1 MVSVEHP
8 SDDHAWQRWL
18 SPAKLN
24 LGLRILGR
32 RDDGY
37 HELQT
42 LFQLLDWG
50 DLLWLRRRDDG
61 GIIRHSNL
69 AGVPPEQDLAVRAAQ
84 ALQSRCGVAAGVDLH
99 IDKQIPLGGGLGGG
113 SSNAG
118 TVLRALN
125 TLWGLDLP
133 ATELARIGL
142 SLGADVPLFALGH
155 SALGEGIGERLT
167 PLALPPRT
175 YLVVNPGV
183 EVPTAAVFQSKD
195 LTRNGSPSTIPGLY
209 AETDWLNDCEPV
221 VRRLAPDVARLLD
234 WLRAGG
240 SGHLT
245 GTGATAFAV
254 VPDRAEG
261 LRRLAS
267 LPPAW
272 RGWVATGI
280 NVAPQGAVDR
290 FTVGTSPSW

>member
-1 MVSVEHP
+1 MA
-8 SDDHAWQRWL
+8 DRDTGCAAWQRWL

-32 RDDGY
+32 RADGY

-50 DLLWLRRRDDG
+50 DALWLRRRDDER
-61 GIIRHSNL
+61 IVRLSTL
-69 AGVPPEQDLAVRAAQ
+69 PGVSPEQDLAVRAAR
-84 ALQSRCGVAAGVDLH
+84 ALQTHSGTGFGVDLY

-125 TLWGLDLP
+125 RLWGINLP
-133 ATELARIGL
+133 AAELSRIAL

-167 PLALPPRT
+167 PLALPQR
-175 YLVVNPGV
+175 YFLIVNPAI
-183 EVPTAAVFQSKD
+183 EVPTAAVFQAPD
-195 LTRNGSPSTIPGLY
+195 LTRNGSGSTIPSLY
-209 AETDWLNDCEPV
+209 AETEWRNDCEPV
-221 VRRLAPDVARLLD
+221 VRRLVPEVARLLA
-234 WLRAGG
+234 WLRERG

-254 VPDRAEG
+254 VSDHAEG
-261 LRRLAS
+261 LRRLAE
-267 LPPAW
+267 LPAAW
-272 RGWVATGI
+272 RGWVAAGI
-280 NVAPQGAVDR
+280 DVAPQGVVDSFR
-290 FTVGTSPSW
+290 VGTSPSW